1 MRDLDL
7 RGDFTRDQPIDPERS
22 VLLVI
27 DVQNA
32 LLARRNPNSSSSS
45 TTRLAIL
52 PLPISRTCS

>member
-32 LLARRNPNSSSSS
+32 LLERRNRNSSSSS
-45 TTRLAIL
+45 ATRPAIL
-52 PLPISRTCS
+52 PLPISRTRK

>member
-27 DVQNA
+27 NVQNA
-32 LLARRNPNSSSSS
+32 LLARRNRNSSSSS
-45 TTRLAIL
+45 ATRPAIL
-52 PLPISRTCS
+52 PFPISRTRK